1 MAFEAIYRHW
11 TTSPVRGREIDA
23 NFDAIFSWLS
33 GKDAGT
39 DKWTAISATLAIHA
53 NNAAAIGAGMTA
65 GQFYRTGGD
74 PDLVCVVH

>member
-1 MAFEAIYRHW
+1 MALEPVYRHW

-23 NFDAIFSWLS
+23 NNDAIVSWLN
-33 GKDAGT
+33 GKDSGA

-53 NNAAAIGAGMTA
+53 NNAAALGAGLIA